1 MSDNSRM
8 ARYHSA
14 DQPAPQQPPKGSQ
27 PTYQRRPALARW
39 VAILVLLLTLT
50 LGLKITVFNANYMAG
65 VVSRSTT
72 GQKVIN
78 QLNNELESIGISG
91 NPVTSGIAQPYLAQG
106 VAQLYGESATTTVDS
121 TALANAM
128 SAQAQTV
135 GVTVT
140 STMTAAIAK
149 EARQAA
155 KAAFTTPAMTQAS
168 AKIQKLKRLNFLIL
182 MGSLLL
188 ALVTAIYAFS
198 VHHVMAS
205 LGPGM
210 TLGGLLTGLLGAAG
224 YYFLPLVV
232 PTASATVTNLVATV
246 GRSGLEVVIFAGV
259 VEIVLGLLIMLGH
272 RTFRK

>member
-27 PTYQRRPALARW
+27 STYQRRPALARW

-50 LGLKITVFNANYMAG
+50 LGLKITVFNANYTAG

-232 PTASATVTNLVATV
+232 PTASATVTNLVTTV